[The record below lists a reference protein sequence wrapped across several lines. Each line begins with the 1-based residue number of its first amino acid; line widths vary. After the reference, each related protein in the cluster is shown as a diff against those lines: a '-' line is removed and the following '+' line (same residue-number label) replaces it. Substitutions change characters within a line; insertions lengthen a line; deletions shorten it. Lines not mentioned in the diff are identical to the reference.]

1 MGDDSSVL
9 IGIGVIFFI
18 VVIIAFFIDF
28 GWGLGLLIIWFIGLI
43 IVIGIGSISDS
54 EQSNSQHSSFSN
66 KKSWEDTS
74 EEDRQRSND
83 IKNTLYGKQ
92 SGFCNGCKNHYMIK
106 DLEVDHIKPRSSGGK
121 DVDDNLQLLCGSC
134 NRIKGGRDMRYL
146 RSKLERDTMD

>member
-1 MGDDSSVL
+1 MGVGSLVL
-9 IGIGVIFFI
+9 VGIGVIFFI
-18 VVIIAFFIDF
+18 IVIIAFFIDF
-28 GWGLGLLIIWFIGLI
+28 LLGLGLLIIWFIGLI
-43 IVIGIGSISDS
+43 AAIGIAMSNSDL
-54 EQSNSQHSSFSN
+54 SNSQHSSFSN

-106 DLEVDHIKPRSSGGK
+106 DLEVDHIKSRSSGGK

-134 NRIKGGRDMRYL
+134 NRIKGDRDMLYL

>member
-1 MGDDSSVL
+1 MGVSLVL
-9 IGIGVIFFI
+9 VGIGVIFFI
-18 VVIIAFFIDF
+18 IVIIAFFIDF
-28 GWGLGLLIIWFIGLI
+28 LLGLGLLIIWFIGLI
-43 IVIGIGSISDS
+43 AAIGIAMSNSDL
-54 EQSNSQHSSFSN
+54 SNSQHSSFSN

-74 EEDRQRSND
+74 EEDGQRSND

-106 DLEVDHIKPRSSGGK
+106 DLEVDHIKPRSSEGK